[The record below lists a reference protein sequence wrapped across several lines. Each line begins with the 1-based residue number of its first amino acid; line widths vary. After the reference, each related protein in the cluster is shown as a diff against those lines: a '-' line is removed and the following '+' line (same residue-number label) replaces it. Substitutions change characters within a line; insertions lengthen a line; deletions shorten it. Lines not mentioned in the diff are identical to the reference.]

1 MRKPDR
7 QITES
12 DQPFV
17 HLTNENFS
25 LEIRKN
31 GNYFCD
37 KIMLNILNWP

>member
-25 LEIRKN
+25 LA
-31 GNYFCD
+31 GLLCD
-37 KIMLNILNWP
+37 TAFA